1 MTVWTWKFFDALVA
15 NEDGLTDVLK
25 EVNYLLRGT
34 RGDGEDAKSY
44 EIGGRTGLGAPDPA
58 SFTPFSGL
66 TEADLVAFVGS
77 VVNVDALK
85 AQIDAW
91 HNAYANIKP
100 LPFEVVA

>member
-34 RGDGEDAKSY
+34 RGDAPDAKSY

-58 SFTPFSGL
+58 NFTAFSDL

-77 VVNVDALK
+77 AVNVDALK

-91 HNAYANIKP
+91 FDAELAIKP
-100 LPFEVVA
+100 LPFEAAA

>member
-15 NEDGLTDVLK
+15 NEAGLTDVLK

-58 SFTPFSGL
+58 SFIPFADL
-66 TEADLVAFVGS
+66 TETDLIAIVGS
-77 VVNVDALK
+77 AVNVDAIK
-85 AQIDAW
+85 AQINAW
-91 HNAYANIKP
+91 HDAESNTKP
-100 LPFEVVA
+100 LSFEVVA